1 MRRIWAVSGAL
12 AAVATTTAFLP
23 SSGAAPAADP
33 AQPAAVT
40 PAHNLQWDDTQATAA
55 NGPIGDAD
63 PARVCGSAD
72 NRFLGELLNG
82 DPFNYTVPFRLGD
95 VVAGNAKPTATQ
107 GKNMM
112 ASGLVKGDVFGTGD
126 FPFDHPFGS
135 DFNMDVELDAPYA
148 GLSQVGGAPTD
159 AHMHTEL
166 SEGQLPHTPDT
177 PAGPATGQTWADSG
191 EAARQNVQDGFFP
204 AHDERVLVM
213 GRWINDCG
221 HPPAQTELHPI
232 SFLAWSHTQGDR
244 TVVNTYYSPYR
255 EMQLYNPEKSIANK
269 VNNVNRPNNFW
280 TVSFPSGLIQ
290 SILRIQNLVPKDPYN
305 DQPQLY
311 SWGLIE
317 ANKTSP
323 ADWVVCAPTGTSGT
337 DLNVN
342 YDFVARPGVQISAT
356 PDPTTGCATITTKL
370 GTNVTPE
377 PAFRECT
384 LPWDWLS
391 KVAGEE
397 AGVSNLDLKAQIKSF
412 VADQYDSRVDPDP
425 IMDCYDPVK
434 GPLVDQS
441 PDGQHVTVDSATQ
454 SPFYGR
460 VEVFWTTTT
469 PESTTTS
476 SSSSSTTSSSV
487 TTPDGSITVTPAT
500 VPQGGSITVSSTG
513 WRPGSTVTILL
524 DGVVLG
530 TLTADASGGVSG
542 SFTVPG
548 GTTTGGHQVN
558 AQGTGANGNALA
570 LSAPITVTALAT
582 TASFTATPAPTA
594 TPTTTGSLPVT
605 GAQIAGAVAVG
616 GALVLAGGALTGA
629 TRRRRTDD

>member
-23 SSGAAPAADP
+23 AAGSAPAGP
-33 AQPAAVT
+33 TPTPAAAT
-40 PAHNLQWDDTQATAA
+40 PAHNLQWDEAQAVAA
-55 NGPIGDAD
+55 NGALTDAD
-63 PARVCGSAD
+63 ALRVCGSAD
-72 NRFLGELLNG
+72 KRFLGELLGG

-95 VVAGNAKPTATQ
+95 VVAGNAKPTATL
-107 GKNMM
+107 GKQMM
-112 ASGLVKGDVFGTGD
+112 ASGIVKGDVFGTGD

-135 DFNMDVELDAPYA
+135 DFNMDVELDAPFA
-148 GLSQVGGAPTD
+148 DLSQVGGEPTSLD
-159 AHMHTEL
+159 MHTEL
-166 SEGQLPHTPDT
+166 SEGQLPHLPTTPE
-177 PAGPATGQTWADSG
+177 GPATGQTWADSG

-213 GRWINDCG
+213 GRWVNDCG
-221 HPPAQTELHPI
+221 HPPPQTELHPI

-244 TVVNTYYSPYR
+244 TVVNTYFAPYR
-255 EMQLYNPEKSIANK
+255 EMQLYNPDKTLINK

-280 TVSFPSGLIQ
+280 TVAFPSGLIQ

-305 DQPQLY
+305 DQERLY

-356 PDPTTGCATITTKL
+356 PDPATGCATISTKL
-370 GTNVTPE
+370 GTNTAPE
-377 PAFRECT
+377 PKLRECT

-397 AGVSNLDLKAQIKSF
+397 AGVADLDLKAQIKSF
-412 VADQYDSRVDPDP
+412 VSDAYDYRVDPDP

-454 SPFYGR
+454 APFYGR
-460 VEVFWTTTT
+460 VEVFWTTDT
-469 PESTTTS
+469 PESTTT

-487 TTPDGSITVTPAT
+487 TTPDGTITVNPAT
-500 VPQGGSITVSSTG
+500 VAQGGTIAVSSTG
-513 WRPGSTVTILL
+513 WRPGSTVTIVL

-530 TLTADASGGVSG
+530 TLVADASGGVSG

-548 GTTTGGHQVN
+548 GTTAGGHQVG
-558 AQGTGANGNALA
+558 AQGTGANGNALS

-582 TASFTATPAPTA
+582 TASFTATPTVAPA
-594 TPTTTGSLPVT
+594 TTSTGSLPVT
-605 GAQIAGAVAVG
+605 GSQIAGAVALG
-616 GALVLAGGALTGA
+616 GALVLGGAALTGA
-629 TRRRRTDD
+629 TRRRRTDG